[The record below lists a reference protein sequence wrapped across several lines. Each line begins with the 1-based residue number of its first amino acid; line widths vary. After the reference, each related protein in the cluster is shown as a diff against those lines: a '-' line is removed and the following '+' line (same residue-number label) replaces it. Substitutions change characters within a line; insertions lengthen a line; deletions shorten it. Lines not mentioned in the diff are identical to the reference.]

1 MAFEYLMHL
10 ARLGAADVH
19 PGGRAASA
27 AMLQALEIRPGQRL
41 LEFGC
46 GTAGTLQRVC
56 LRGPRHAVGLDLL
69 PPMLEQAR
77 RRMRAAGMDGR
88 VSLVQGSASQIPFA
102 AEAFDAVFCESV
114 LGFQRTPVLRA
125 MLAEIRRVLRPG
137 GRFVANEGIWK
148 AAVSDATARAVN
160 TACQRDFGMRQATE
174 SAWHVEE
181 WRRELGAAGFE
192 IRSCE
197 LLRPPD
203 AATPT
208 RWPDRLRRWLS
219 ASEIPGT
226 LAGRISPRSLRERL
240 HYRRLLAAYRPLS
253 VHVEG
258 RLFVAVRPAAEG

>member
-1 MAFEYLMHL
+1 MALEYLIHL
-10 ARLGAADVH
+10 ARLGAADIH
-19 PGGRAASA
+19 PGGRQASV
-27 AMLQALEIRPGQRL
+27 AMLRALDIRPGQRL

-46 GTAGTLQRVC
+46 GTAGTLQRVG

-69 PPMLEQAR
+69 PQMLKQAQR
-77 RRMRAAGMDGR
+77 RVRGAGMDGR
-88 VSLVQGSASQIPFA
+88 VSLVQGSALRIPFA
-102 AEAFDAVFCESV
+102 AEVFDAVFCESV

-148 AAVSDATARAVN
+148 AAVDDATARAVN

-174 SAWHVEE
+174 SAWHVDD
-181 WRRELGAAGFE
+181 WQRELGAAGFE
-192 IRSCE
+192 VRSCE
-197 LLRPPD
+197 RLGPPA
-203 AATPT
+203 AATPA
-208 RWPDRLRRWLS
+208 RWPDRLRRWLP

-226 LAGRISPRSLRERL
+226 LAGRISPRSLWERL
-240 HYRRLLAAYRPLS
+240 HYRRLLASYRPLS